1 MKNIVK
7 GFIFAILFL
16 FTSLDANC
24 QPCVVK
30 SFRRVNEAVRS
41 NNNPSFFNDPLT
53 PKGTLIR
60 VLTDQ
65 PGFDF
70 DFGPIGNIIPTDQ
83 REGMRYFIIPLGAES
98 ITITNKQYGIR
109 CKYLFGKALDEWI
122 YEMVLNADSLMPR
135 VQDSL
140 KTKWISIRSFPWSAK
155 IYIDDFAAGVTP
167 YDGSLTLGRHKV
179 KIVNNGEKV
188 ERNINVTQDDMLP
201 VRMVFEA
208 EDYKKSASNNSD
220 NLKSINI
227 EQYPEY
233 PVSDGFQK
241 FIEENMQNPA
251 VIWDENCQGTVF
263 VQCII
268 SETGRISN
276 VKVIRGIGGRCD
288 EEAVLLVKMMPNWIP
303 ARANGKAVPCVF
315 MIPIKFHLQ

>member
-1 MKNIVK
+1 MKKLVI
-7 GFIFAILFL
+7 GFILVILYL
-16 FTSLDANC
+16 FTSLDANS
-24 QPCVVK
+24 QSCVVK
-30 SFRRVNEAVRS
+30 SFRRVDEAKRT

-70 DFGPIGNIIPTDQ
+70 DFGLIGNIIPTDQ
-83 REGMRYFIIPLGAES
+83 KEGMRYFMIPLGAES
-98 ITITNKQYGIR
+98 VTITNKQYGIR
-109 CKYLFGKALDEWI
+109 CKYQFGKVLGEWI

-135 VQDSL
+135 IQDSL
-140 KTKWISIRSFPWSAK
+140 KTKWVDIWSFPWSAK

-167 YDGSLTLGRHKV
+167 YDGSLTLGKHKV
-179 KIVNNGEKV
+179 KIVNNSDTV
-188 ERNINVTQDDMLP
+188 ERNINVTQEDMLP

-208 EDYKKSASNNSD
+208 EDYKKSADKNYD
-220 NLKSINI
+220 NLKAVNI
-227 EQYPEY
+227 EQLPEF
-233 PVSDGFQK
+233 PVSDGYQK
-241 FIEENMQNPA
+241 FIEKYMQNPA
-251 VIWDENCQGTVF
+251 IIWEEDCQGTVF

-276 VKVIRGIGGRCD
+276 VKVIRGIGGGCD

-303 ARANGKAVPCVF
+303 ARANGKPVPCVF
-315 MIPIKFHLQ
+315 MIPIQFHLP